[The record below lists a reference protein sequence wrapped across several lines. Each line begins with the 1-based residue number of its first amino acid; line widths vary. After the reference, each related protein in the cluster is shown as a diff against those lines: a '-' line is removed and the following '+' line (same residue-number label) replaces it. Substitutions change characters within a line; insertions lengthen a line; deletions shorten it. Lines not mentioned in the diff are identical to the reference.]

1 MNEKLAG
8 LIAEIEK
15 LHAEL
20 DHEVARRRDELGV
33 RISGKIVAFEK
44 EVTEQHRRLRTSL
57 LKYIAGADLLTVL
70 TAPVIYAMVVPI
82 ALLDLSVTVYQHI
95 CFRAYGLE
103 RVRRGDYVVIDRQ
116 HLAYLNGIEIFNCLY
131 CGYANGVIA
140 YAREIASRTEQFWC
154 PIKHARK
161 VMETHKRYGEFLE
174 YGDGE
179 NFGPKYRSQREKCR
193 ISDTPLPD
201 AANDETVPAA

>member
-20 DHEVARRRDELGV
+20 DREVAKRRDELGV

-57 LKYIAGADLLTVL
+57 LKYVAGADLLTVL

-82 ALLDLSVTVYQHI
+82 ALLDLCVSVYQHV

-131 CGYANGVIA
+131 CGYANGVVA
-140 YAREIASRTEQFWC
+140 YAREIAGRTELYWC
-154 PIKHARK
+154 PIKHARRAAGPH
-161 VMETHKRYGEFLE
+161 EHTLEFLE
-174 YGDGE
+174 YGDAEGYRARLEAQRQALESRE
-179 NFGPKYRSQREKCR
+179 NRPS
-193 ISDTPLPD
+193 
-201 AANDETVPAA
+201 

>member
-8 LIAEIEK
+8 LIAQIEK

-20 DHEVARRRDELGV
+20 DREVARRRDELGV

-44 EVTEQHRRLRTSL
+44 EVVERHRRLRTSL
-57 LKYIAGADLLTVL
+57 LKYITGADLLTVL

-82 ALLDLSVTVYQHI
+82 ALLDLCVTVYQHI

-103 RVRRGDYVVIDRQ
+103 RVRRGEYVVIDRQ
-116 HLAYLNGIEIFNCLY
+116 HLAYLNGLEILNCLY

-140 YAREIASRTEQFWC
+140 YAREIAGRTELYWC
-154 PIKHARK
+154 PIKHARRA
-161 VMETHKRYGEFLE
+161 VGPHEHYLEFLE
-174 YGDGE
+174 YGDAEG
-179 NFGPKYRSQREKCR
+179 YRARLEAQRQALESRQKR
-193 ISDTPLPD
+193 PS
-201 AANDETVPAA
+201 